1 MLQIKCKIHV
11 FQIAKGMAV
20 SFSKVE
26 NYLSRIGL
34 KCANVEFCHL
44 EGKVPLSLSEYYE
57 ARVGNLLGSRYL
69 FLMLTGERPNP
80 DALIR
85 QVVAVSRY
93 YSERPI
99 VLFGELDAEYYD
111 RLCRENLAFIVPG
124 RIVHIPPLVELK
136 ADNAFSAS
144 DTALGKYLSPWAQ
157 VIVLYQILNNRG
169 NLSLPY
175 SMVTEALRLNR
186 VYLTRAAHELE
197 RRHLA
202 KIEYSGIKGIITFAH
217 DGRGLWHWA
226 QDLLTSPVRKTIRT
240 ICPPANAL
248 RSGIAA
254 LSARSM
260 LVPDRFATYAVVS
273 SDLRKIPESDV
284 REYEGDY
291 VEGWKYDPRL
301 LAGKD
306 GIVDPLSLYLSLRN
320 NADPRV
326 EEACEAMLKG
336 VLW

>member
-1 MLQIKCKIHV
+1 M

-85 QVVAVSRY
+85 QVVAFSRY

-169 NLSLPY
+169 NPQ
-175 SMVTEALRLNR
+175 
-186 VYLTRAAHELE
+186 H
-197 RRHLA
+197 
-202 KIEYSGIKGIITFAH
+202 
-217 DGRGLWHWA
+217 
-226 QDLLTSPVRKTIRT
+226 
-240 ICPPANAL
+240 
-248 RSGIAA
+248 
-254 LSARSM
+254 
-260 LVPDRFATYAVVS
+260 
-273 SDLRKIPESDV
+273 
-284 REYEGDY
+284 
-291 VEGWKYDPRL
+291 
-301 LAGKD
+301 
-306 GIVDPLSLYLSLRN
+306 
-320 NADPRV
+320 
-326 EEACEAMLKG
+326 LKG
-336 VLW
+336 EGRRR